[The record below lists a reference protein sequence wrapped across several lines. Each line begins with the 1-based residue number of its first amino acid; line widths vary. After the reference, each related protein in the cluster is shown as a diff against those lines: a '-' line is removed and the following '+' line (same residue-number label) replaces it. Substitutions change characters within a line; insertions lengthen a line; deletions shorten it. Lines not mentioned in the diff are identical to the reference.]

1 MKVVGD
7 YTCIVIRKDLP
18 ESLVYELNKAIWE
31 HKAEL
36 VAAVK
41 DMGELEPSIALPEKV
56 PAHEGSVKFWSEL
69 NK

>member
-1 MKVVGD
+1 VKVVGD

-18 ESLVYELNKAIWE
+18 DSLVYELNKAVWE

-41 DMGELEPSIALPEKV
+41 DMGELEPSIAIPATV
-56 PAHEGSVKFWSEL
+56 PAHEGSIKFWSEV
-69 NK
+69 K

>member
-18 ESLVYELNKAIWE
+18 ATLVYELNKAIWE
-31 HKAEL
+31 HKDAL
-36 VAAVK
+36 IAAVR
-41 DMGELEPSIALPEKV
+41 DMAELEPSIALPEKV

-69 NK
+69 TK